1 MQAAGR
7 SVSPIGTPLV
17 TDIPRKAAVMDHRG
31 ADDDR
36 LDDRWLLRLHRR
48 CLGAEIQRD
57 DFVEDFHSMAN
68 AAHRAWRRIDV
79 QPFRSGIVAFFKPP
93 DSRLVQG

>member
-1 MQAAGR
+1 
-7 SVSPIGTPLV
+7 
-17 TDIPRKAAVMDHRG
+17 MDHRG

-36 LDDRWLLRLHRR
+36 LDDRWLLRLPRR
-48 CLGAEIQRD
+48 CLRAELQRD

-68 AAHRAWRRIDV
+68 AAHRAWHRIGV